1 MKLNRLMRAALAVV
15 AAAGLAIGV
24 IAPAHSAAKTTVS
37 IVQSNALTG
46 LNSGVSEYNLTFN
59 VDVGAVSGMGF
70 TYYDNKP
77 TLIDNTAFGTY
88 KIVSKKPFKV
98 QYTVKKG
105 ASGQMAQK

>member
-46 LNSGVSEYNLTFN
+46 LNASVSEFNLTFN
-59 VDVGAVSGMGF
+59 VDVASLSGMGF

-77 TLIDNTAFGTY
+77 ALVDNTAYGSY
-88 KIVSKKPFKV
+88 KIV
-98 QYTVKKG
+98 
-105 ASGQMAQK
+105 